1 MTDDAYDRL
10 ESLGEARE
18 LNGEPEPWDDEYWDG
33 VLYDA
38 VLPPERTEVAA

>member
-1 MTDDAYDRL
+1 MTDAAYDRL

-33 VLYDA
+33 VLKN
-38 VLPPERTEVAA
+38 AAQDPRAKEAR